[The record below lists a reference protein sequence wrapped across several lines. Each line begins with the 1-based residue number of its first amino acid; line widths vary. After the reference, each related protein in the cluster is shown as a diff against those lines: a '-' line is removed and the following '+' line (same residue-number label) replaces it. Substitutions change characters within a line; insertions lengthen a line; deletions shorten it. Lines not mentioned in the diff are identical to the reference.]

1 MARTRSSIT
10 TGTTENNIYFY
21 PAGGHSHDGQNSSL
35 IDATKYSVYDF
46 NFGYISDNPVR
57 RQFQINS
64 FESLKQ
70 VIRDTVTDSIL
81 SPAGIVLQP
90 NTLNGATIIA
100 RTIEAGQIV
109 ANTLTANEISANTI
123 TADELVSNIVLVNNV
138 IRSNN
143 YSAGSTGW
151 QISNT
156 GSAEFNNVTVRG
168 TIAATSGNI
177 AGWTIN
183 TSNITGGSTV
193 LYSNGYISAANG
205 SFTGLINASGGTFT
219 SYITAG
225 VTQIGKNIRG
235 ATDYNGIALDGGS
248 WDNAW
253 VRRSDGSFYFRAG
266 NATRYILLDTSGSSS
281 INFPSFS
288 VNDSGS
294 ITSTAGTIGGWTITG
309 SRLEASGG
317 TGTSLLS
324 PASGYWH
331 FGTYDSQYAEAYLY
345 AGAISAYAYGGRTS
359 IVGAS
364 ITTGTVT
371 STYYYGTFSGTFNGG
386 TVTSSGGISGT
397 SLSTTGGGNIN
408 ADGEFY
414 RANANAIA
422 QRSGAAAWWGS
433 SSTGGFLGKA
443 SSSSIRYKENIGA
456 IPEIL
461 NPMKFLHV
469 DIVKF
474 KYRDGVL
481 AEEDNWNNQEL
492 IGFIAEDINEKYPL
506 AVTIDEEGRP
516 DSWNYNVVIPAMMYL
531 IKDLYKKIEILESK

>member
-1 MARTRSSIT
+1 MARTRASVT
-10 TGTTENNIYFY
+10 AGTTENNIFFY
-21 PAGGHSHDGQNSSL
+21 SAGGHSHDGQNSSL

-109 ANTLTANEISANTI
+109 ANTI
-123 TADELVSNIVLVNNV
+123 TADELVSNIVLVNNT
-138 IRSNN
+138 IRSSN
-143 YSAGSTGW
+143 YSSGSTGW
-151 QISNT
+151 LISNT

-168 TIAATSGNI
+168 TVVSNSGTIGGWSIGPTS
-177 AGWTIN
+177 
-183 TSNITGGSTV
+183 ITGGSTS
-193 LYSNGYISAANG
+193 LYSNGYIYVNVAKVGPLTLSSSGFNTFTASTNDAIELTTTGRLYARSLEG
-205 SFTGLINASGGTFT
+205 SNRFISYLHGHLLQSRQTDATYTPSFLGAGAFIGFYNAST
-219 SYITAG
+219 
-225 VTQIGKNIRG
+225 
-235 ATDYNGIALDGGS
+235 GIS
-248 WDNAW
+248 PYM
-253 VRRSDGSFYFRAG
+253 V
-266 NATRYILLDTSGSSS
+266 
-281 INFPSFS
+281 
-288 VNDSGS
+288 VNN
-294 ITSTAGTIGGWTITG
+294 STAGGLFTADKYVWADGTNGYVHAKGYIESIAGNEGNNSSPPRVWG
-309 SRLEASGG
+309 SNGDGYMRTYL
-317 TGTSLLS
+317 TSALS
-324 PASGYWH
+324 VN
-331 FGTYDSQYAEAYLY
+331 YA
-345 AGAISAYAYGGRTS
+345 
-359 IVGAS
+359 
-364 ITTGTVT
+364 
-371 STYYYGTFSGTFNGG
+371 
-386 TVTSSGGISGT
+386 TSSGTASSANSVTWGNVSGKPTNFVFSGDINVNIGISTSNGISGG

-414 RANANAIA
+414 RANAGAIA
-422 QRSGAAAWWGS
+422 QRSGAAAWWGNS
-433 SSTGGFLGKA
+433 TTGGFLGKA

-461 NPMKFLHV
+461 NPMKFLDV